1 LRLSRT
7 EICIYFFNHPDHQMP
22 VALEFILLAAT
33 WGASF
38 LLMKLGASD
47 FGPFLTAFLRV
58 LLASVF
64 LLPLLAWRGQMDA
77 LRKNYKAILVVGML
91 NSGIPFALFSFAVL
105 HISTGLSSIL
115 NATVPLWGALVA
127 WLWLKDKPVSSRL
140 LGLAIGFAGVAALS
154 WDKATFKTG
163 AATTAGLWFDSPGMA
178 VLACLLA
185 TLCYGIAASFT
196 KKYLTG
202 IPPLANAT
210 GSQIGAALLLAV
222 PGLMSMPAQAPG
234 LSAWAA
240 IILLAFF
247 CTAVAYILYFRI
259 IERAGP
265 ARAVAVT
272 FLIPVFGVAY
282 GAILLNEKITLTM
295 IVCGAI
301 IILGTAL
308 STGVLKFSSAKTTP

>member
-1 LRLSRT
+1 LSNT
-7 EICIYFFNHPDHQMP
+7 PKIMP
-22 VALEFILLAAT
+22 VALEFILLAAI

-38 LLMKLGASD
+38 LLMKLGAAD
-47 FGPFLTAFLRV
+47 FGPLLTAFLRV
-58 LLASVF
+58 LLASAF
-64 LLPLLAWRGQMDA
+64 LLPLLIWRGQFDA
-77 LRKNYKAILVVGML
+77 LKKNYKTILFVGML
-91 NSGIPFALFSFAVL
+91 NSGIPFALFAFAVL
-105 HISTGLSSIL
+105 HITTGLTSIL

-127 WLWLKDKPVSSRL
+127 WLWLKDKPAGSRI
-140 LGLAIGFAGVAALS
+140 LGLVIGFAGVAALS
-154 WDKATFKTG
+154 WDKASFKPG
-163 AATTAGLWFDSPGMA
+163 ASTTAGVWFETAGFA

-185 TLCYGIAASFT
+185 TLCYGLAANFT

-202 IPPLANAT
+202 VPPLASAT

-222 PGLMSMPAQAPG
+222 PGLMSTPAQVPAM
-234 LSAWAA
+234 SAWLA
-240 IILLAFF
+240 IVLLAFF

-295 IVCGAI
+295 IICGAI
-301 IILGTAL
+301 IVHGTAL
-308 STGVLKFSSAKTTP
+308 STGVLKLPSGKLRS

>member
-1 LRLSRT
+1 
-7 EICIYFFNHPDHQMP
+7 MP
-22 VALEFILLAAT
+22 IALEFTLLAAI

-38 LLMKLGASD
+38 LLMKLGAAD

-58 LLASVF
+58 LLAALF
-64 LLPLLAWRGQMDA
+64 LLPLLVWRGQFDA
-77 LRKNYKAILVVGML
+77 LKANYKKILFVGML

-127 WLWLKDKPVSSRL
+127 WLWLHDKPAKLRL
-140 LGLAIGFAGVAALS
+140 AGLVIGFAGVAALS
-154 WDKATFKTG
+154 WDKATFKAG
-163 AATTAGLWFDSPGMA
+163 AATTEGVWFNSPGMA
-178 VLACLLA
+178 VIACLLA

-202 IPPLANAT
+202 IPPLASAT

-222 PGLMSMPAQAPG
+222 PGLMTIPAQAPG
-234 LSAWAA
+234 ISAWLA

-282 GAILLNEKITLTM
+282 GAILLSEQITLAM
-295 IVCGAI
+295 VVCGAI
-301 IILGTAL
+301 IVLGTAL
-308 STGVLKFSSAKTTP
+308 STGVLKLRKP

>member
-1 LRLSRT
+1 
-7 EICIYFFNHPDHQMP
+7 MP
-22 VALEFILLAAT
+22 IALEFTLLAAI

-58 LLASVF
+58 LLASLF
-64 LLPLLAWRGQMDA
+64 LLPLLMWRGQFDA
-77 LRKNYKAILVVGML
+77 LKANYKKILFVGML
-91 NSGIPFALFSFAVL
+91 NSGIPFALFAFAVL
-105 HISTGLSSIL
+105 HITTGLTSIL

-127 WLWLKDKPVSSRL
+127 WLWLRDKPAKLRL

-154 WDKATFKTG
+154 WDKATFKAG
-163 AATTAGLWFDSPGMA
+163 AASPGMA

-185 TLCYGIAASFT
+185 TLCYGIAASYT

-210 GSQIGAALLLAV
+210 GSQMGAAILLAI
-222 PGLMSMPAQAPG
+222 PGLMSIPAKAPG
-234 LSAWAA
+234 LAAWGA
-240 IILLAFF
+240 IVLLAFF

-282 GAILLNEKITLTM
+282 GAILLSEQITLTM
-295 IVCGAI
+295 VVCGAVI
-301 IILGTAL
+301 VLGTAL
-308 STGVLKFSSAKTTP
+308 STGVLKFGKG

>member
-1 LRLSRT
+1 
-7 EICIYFFNHPDHQMP
+7 MP
-22 VALEFILLAAT
+22 IALEFILLAAI

-58 LLASVF
+58 LLASTF
-64 LLPLLAWRGQMDA
+64 LLPLLIWRGQLDA
-77 LRKNYKAILVVGML
+77 LKKNYKPILFVGML

-105 HISTGLSSIL
+105 HITTGLTSIL

-127 WLWLKDKPVSSRL
+127 WMWLKDKPASSRI

-154 WDKATFKTG
+154 WDKASFKPG
-163 AATTAGLWFDSPGMA
+163 ASAAGLA
-178 VLACLLA
+178 VVACLLA

-202 IPPLANAT
+202 VPPLASAT
-210 GSQIGAALLLAV
+210 GSQIGAALLLSV
-222 PGLMSMPAQAPG
+222 PGLMTLPAQMPG
-234 LSAWAA
+234 LRAWGA
-240 IILLAFF
+240 IVLLALF
-247 CTAVAYILYFRI
+247 CTAVAYVLYFRI

-272 FLIPVFGVAY
+272 FLIPVFGIAY
-282 GAILLNEKITLTM
+282 GAVLLSEQITLTM
-295 IVCGAI
+295 IVCGAVI
-301 IILGTAL
+301 VLGTAL
-308 STGVLKFSSAKTTP
+308 STGVLKFSKA